1 VPLPLLVVPL
11 SVPVP
16 DNFEMTT
23 VPPLEARLLPFASF
37 NRTVIVDVDDP
48 FAATAPCDAVIV
60 DVAADAGPAVG
71 TIAAEVPVSAPSV
84 AETVHEATV
93 LGVVN
98 VTVAAPSESVE
109 ESAGDSEPAP
119 QLVDQVTV

>member
-1 VPLPLLVVPL
+1 LPLLVVPL

-23 VPPLEARLLPFASF
+23 VPPLEARLLPFVSF
-37 NRTVIVDVDDP
+37 NWTVIVEVDDP
-48 FAATAPCDAVIV
+48 FAAIAPCDAVIV
-60 DVAADAGPAVG
+60 DVGADAGPAVG
-71 TIAAEVPVSAPSV
+71 TIAAEVPVRAPSV

-98 VTVAAPSESVE
+98 VAVAAPSESVE
-109 ESAGDSEPAP
+109 DSAGVSEPPP